1 MVICHPYWKTIPKNV
16 GKTMVCHQPVIIFIP
31 LLRLSPIKLVR
42 KNDSWPPHWDG
53 HSDLFKAIFHE
64 KSTCSWEE
72 LWKKWE
78 KLWKKWEDLWKKWEE
93 LWKKWENYGKSGKI
107 MEKVGQTM
115 EKVGKTMDQVGFSPD
130 LPSVFSTVLTTHQ
143 GWWTA
148 ASPATAMALRRWARW
163 ERSRQQ

>member
-1 MVICHPYWKTIPKNV
+1 MVICHSYWKTIPKNV

-31 LLRLSPIKLVR
+31 LLRLSPIKLAR

-93 LWKKWENYGKSGKI
+93 LWKKWENYGKSRKI
-107 MEKVGQTM
+107 MEKVGKLWKKW
-115 EKVGKTMDQVGFSPD
+115 EKLWKRWEKLWLWGDGRAGS
-130 LPSVFSTVLTTHQ
+130 
-143 GWWTA
+143 GA
-148 ASPATAMALRRWARW
+148 ASSNAAGLESWGTLEKNIREVPGVGR
-163 ERSRQQ
+163 